1 MLEHDEPLEAF
12 SAGLLNF
19 YNHYCKDLHDSV
31 WCQFHSKTNDDGS
44 RYTTK
49 SPLLCPVQSE
59 AFEELLKAMA
69 DKPQEYITST
79 GKVTTNA
86 IEGFHGLALKYRG
99 KRVDLAHTHYCT
111 KTNMAVCHKNLGPI
125 WKVICLCEMGVDI
138 PEAAVSAILDE
149 QLLWSK
155 QRERRNQS
163 EYYQKRNLLKLR
175 ANKRHAAE
183 KDYMVTLR
191 AVGCTTAGSSGT
203 ADTPNSPADEM
214 DCDES
219 EDEPAE
225 ADTDAAG
232 DDCDLSKDGNDSES
246 QSNLLPLLFFYDCES
261 TGGSTYDDHI
271 IEVGA
276 KVIAAP
282 DSADIPQLEYSSLIH
297 SSRTIVK
304 AVQSKCGTSAR
315 MLVTEPPFRH
325 VFEEFLQWI
334 YGIIRIVDKAYELQ
348 DVKYYPVLVAHNGF
362 NFDFLILLSELH
374 R

>member
-1 MLEHDEPLEAF
+1 MQRITETFIDRVKRALKNLMSCAEVLEHDEPLE
-12 SAGLLNF
+12 AGLLNF
-19 YNHYCKDLHDSV
+19 YNHYCKNLHDSV

-44 RYTTK
+44 RNTTK

-99 KRVDLAHTHYCT
+99 NRVDLAHTHYYT

-138 PEAAVSAILDE
+138 PEAAVSAILDAVSAILDE

-183 KDYMVTLR
+183 KDHMVTLR
-191 AVGCTTAGSSGT
+191 AVGCTTAEYVGSSGT
-203 ADTPNSPADEM
+203 ADTPDSPTDEM

-232 DDCDLSKDGNDSES
+232 DDCDPSKDGNDSEYVTFA
-246 QSNLLPLLFFYDCES
+246 LLL
-261 TGGSTYDDHI
+261 
-271 IEVGA
+271 
-276 KVIAAP
+276 
-282 DSADIPQLEYSSLIH
+282 
-297 SSRTIVK
+297 
-304 AVQSKCGTSAR
+304 
-315 MLVTEPPFRH
+315 
-325 VFEEFLQWI
+325 
-334 YGIIRIVDKAYELQ
+334 
-348 DVKYYPVLVAHNGF
+348 
-362 NFDFLILLSELH
+362 
-374 R
+374 